1 MRRTTILAISAG
13 LLMACGSGTGG
24 GERRATPGARDPGQA
39 EARSGTAGQPAAQ
52 PVPFG
57 RRSDQRR
64 RQDSILRSGTLHREP
79 VPSDTT

>member
-1 MRRTTILAISAG
+1 MRRTTVLAISAG
-13 LLMACGSGTGG
+13 LLMACGSGSGE
-24 GERRATPGARDPGQA
+24 GERRARALDPGQA
-39 EARSGTAGQPAAQ
+39 DARSGAAGQPAAE